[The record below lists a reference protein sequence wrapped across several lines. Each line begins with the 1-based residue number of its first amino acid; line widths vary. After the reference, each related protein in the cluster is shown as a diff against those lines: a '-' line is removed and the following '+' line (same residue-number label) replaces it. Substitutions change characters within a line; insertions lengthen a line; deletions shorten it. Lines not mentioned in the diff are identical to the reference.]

1 MPGYLVI
8 SRPSA
13 WSGRAVA
20 HRIWINGEKAGA
32 VRNNS
37 YAGFTLPPGQ
47 YSVKTTTGGACSQE
61 LSVTVAENTQTVLVS
76 GPNTAMTIAGT
87 IIGVGV
93 GVGAVA
99 LHGAATVLLAVIVL
113 MSVVF
118 MAVGRVLPG
127 SLVRLRAASTGPA
140 MPWPA
145 QGPPPGPMGPMG
157 YPGPQG

>member
-20 HRIWINGEKAGA
+20 HRIWINGEKAGT

-47 YSVKTTTGGACSQE
+47 YSVKTTTGGSCSQE

-76 GPNTAMTIAGT
+76 EPNTAMTIVGT
-87 IIGVGV
+87 IVGVAV
-93 GVGAVA
+93 GVGAFA
-99 LHGAATVLLAVIVL
+99 LHGAAVVFLAVIVL
-113 MSVVF
+113 ISVVF
-118 MAVGRVLPG
+118 MAVGRVVPG
-127 SLVRLRAASTGPA
+127 SLVRLRAASIGPA

-145 QGPPPGPMGPMG
+145 QGPPPGPMGH
-157 YPGPQG
+157 PGPQG